1 MQQGHGMEKAN
12 VKSGT
17 ALFTGAVDWRVET
30 NANGERR
37 IRETRLMNWSWNFL
51 VMLGSSTAL

>member
-1 MQQGHGMEKAN
+1 MEKAN

-51 VMLGSSTAL
+51 VMLDSSTAL